1 MARYEIKATVTVT
14 MMLPDDFD
22 PNLDGEDILYS
33 LDMFT
38 DEHGRN
44 GTRLFEESL
53 IVNGEYTNISHK
65 RL

>member
-1 MARYEIKATVTVT
+1 MAKYEIKATVTVT

-38 DEHGRN
+38 DEHGR
-44 GTRLFEESL
+44 GGWRLFMEAVK
-53 IVNGEYTNISHK
+53 VNGEFDPISHK